1 MPARARRTRPIFD
14 RERVDKRCGFSYNGC
29 AAAKGGGREGKV
41 ARMRRAIALA
51 VMLAALAALLAGCSA
66 IVVEDGA
73 RVQVGEREYSQKI
86 S

>member
-1 MPARARRTRPIFD
+1 MLVFRIMDAPRRRAAD
-14 RERVDKRCGFSYNGC
+14 
-29 AAAKGGGREGKV
+29 AKGRWRGCGGRL
-41 ARMRRAIALA
+41 RWR

>member
-1 MPARARRTRPIFD
+1 MPARARRTRPILTGSALTSD
-14 RERVDKRCGFSYNGC
+14 VVFSYNGC

-51 VMLAALAALLAGCSA
+51 VMLRRLAALLAGCSA